1 MLKYDLNLREYWRI
15 IKRRKL
21 IILFTVIVMAIF
33 SFISAILGK
42 PVPIYKVSSTI
53 KIEKSVSYIGMN
65 AVQSLSGAS
74 NAMETQTYVIKSYYI
89 LELTAKKMGLIPADL
104 SPEEV
109 RQNNK
114 YINIITDLQDRVQ
127 TEQRGN
133 SDLVD
138 ITVTANEPKFAT
150 NSRFKPENN

>member
-21 IILFTVIVMAIF
+21 IILFTVIVMSIF

-42 PVPIYKVSSTI
+42 PVPIYKTYSTI
-53 KIEKSVSYIGMN
+53 KIEKSVSYVGMN
-65 AVQSLSGAS
+65 AAQSLSGAS

-104 SPEEV
+104 SPDEV

-114 YINIITDLQDRVQ
+114 YINIIMDLQERVH

-138 ITVTANEPKFAT
+138 
-150 NSRFKPENN
+150 